1 MKTKIPSN
9 IQIFKEIFNSKY
21 EIENLEIKWPY
32 SDLDYYD
39 FSKKV
44 LDLFCS
50 ESLKLDE
57 KLRES
62 ILCDLFFVS
71 SLINYSNNQAVIK
84 NDLFISNNADLKN
97 SKLILKNLNLE
108 PANDKKIFNKLIKN
122 LFYSKKI

>member
-21 EIENLEIKWPY
+21 EIEKLEIKWPY
-32 SDLDYYD
+32 SDLDHYD

-71 SLINYSNNQAVIK
+71 SLINYSNNQAIIK

-97 SKLILKNLNLE
+97 AELILKNLNLE
-108 PANDKKIFNKLIKN
+108 PAKDKKIFNNTN
-122 LFYSKKI
+122 LFIRLV